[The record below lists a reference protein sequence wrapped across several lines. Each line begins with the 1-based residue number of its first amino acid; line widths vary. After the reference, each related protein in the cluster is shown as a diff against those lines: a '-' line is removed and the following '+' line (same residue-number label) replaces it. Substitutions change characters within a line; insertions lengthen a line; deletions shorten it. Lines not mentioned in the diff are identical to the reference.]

1 METQRLRELIGAAR
15 TGRGGAL
22 VLRGEAGIGKSTLLE
37 HVEEAAS
44 GFRVLRAGGSELEAE
59 LPFAALHQLCLPV
72 LGHLTELPAEHRR
85 ALRIAFDLASG
96 TPDVFRVGLAT
107 LGLLNAAGQERPVLC
122 VVDDA
127 HWLDA
132 ASSKALAFLARRIS
146 AESVAMVLAVRL
158 PYEAGELDVLPS
170 LGVDGLSDAEA
181 RALLAAQSH
190 ETLDEQVRDRLV
202 AEARGNP
209 LALLALPR
217 AGGFAPPRLTPVP
230 TRVGQEF
237 RATLSGL
244 PAQARLLLTIA
255 GADPTGDPGLLW
267 PAARR
272 LDIDLPA
279 AGAAATATGLVEFG
293 TRVRFYHPLARA
305 AAYDAAGVGERLLA
319 HHVLAE
325 VTDPVAD
332 PDRRAWHR
340 AQAAAAPDEDVAAEL
355 ERSASRAQARGG
367 AVATAAFLERA
378 AELSL
383 DAAQRIE
390 RTLAATRAHLDAG
403 ATDKAATLLRT
414 AESAGLDEL
423 QQAETDLLRGRIALV
438 RVDDSEG
445 PAWML
450 RAARRLAPLD
460 PERSRESYLEAL
472 EMSLLVGRAN
482 GVMDAVLAEAGSA
495 PPHPPDILDALDIL
509 TTNGHRAAVP
519 LIKEALDGAEGPL
532 WTRHPALG
540 IILAAELWD
549 PDTHTRIIE
558 WLLKSGRESGSPL
571 VLRLGLAQA
580 ASAAALTGDLDG
592 AMAAIAEEEAIADAT
607 GAPGIIYHRLQ
618 LAAMRGRREEA
629 SALLEA
635 VMTTATATGQ
645 VVSNVHWASAVLNNG
660 LADYQEARRTTCHR
674 GRGTLHRGVRPAGT
688 GGGRRAVRRTR
699 RRRRRAGVADRTH
712 RGLRNPLGPG
722 DRRLRASAGD
732 GRGER
737 LPGSGRPPHR
747 HTDAPVPGQGPPPVR
762 GMAAAA
768 GPQAGLPAP
777 SAHRARAVLR
787 RRDRGVRPAR
797 GRRAARHGRDGAQ
810 PHRSRPRP
818 AHHAGAAHSAAGR
831 HRCDVERGGRP
842 AVPQPTHRG
851 HPPAQPLPQAGHQLP
866 QAAQGPAR
874 PAACRPRAV
883 RDVAPSARRTGP
895 AVSGG
900 VRCRRWGP
908 SGSGSDC
915 SPPPPDWWTP
925 GRRCRLRLLYL
936 TCRDTGPAGQAEPR
950 SGGPTTVSRSTTK
963 ISVEPAGINGEGDC
977 LP

>member
-390 RTLAATRAHLDAG
+390 RTFAATRAHLDAG

-629 SALLEA
+629 SALFEA

-660 LADYQEARRTTCHR
+660 LADYQEA
-674 GRGTLHRGVRPAGT
+674 LAAA
-688 GGGRRAVRRTR
+688 RRATADGELFTAGFVLPELVEAAVRC
-699 RRRRRAGVADRTH
+699 
-712 RGLRNPLGPG
+712 
-722 DRRLRASAGD
+722 
-732 GRGER
+732 GE
-737 LPGSGRPPHR
+737 H
-747 HTDAPVPGQGPPPVR
+747 
-762 GMAAAA
+762 AAAVA
-768 GPQAGLPAP
+768 ALESLTERTEACGTPSGLGIAAYARALVTGAENDYREAV
-777 SAHRARAVLR
+777 AHLTGTPMLPYRARAHLLYGEWLR
-787 RRDRGVRPAR
+787 RQGRRQDCRPHLRTAHELFSGAGIEAF
-797 GRRAARHGRDGAQ
+797 GRRAADELRATGETA
-810 PHRSRPRP
+810 RSRTDHARDQLTMQELHIARLVATGATSKEVAARLFLSPRTV
-818 AHHAGAAHSAAGR
+818 
-831 HRCDVERGGRP
+831 D
-842 AVPQPTHRG
+842 TH
-851 HPPAQPLPQAGHQLP
+851 
-866 QAAQGPAR
+866 
-874 PAACRPRAV
+874 
-883 RDVAPSARRTGP
+883 
-895 AVSGG
+895 
-900 VRCRRWGP
+900 
-908 SGSGSDC
+908 
-915 SPPPPDWWTP
+915 
-925 GRRCRLRLLYL
+925 LRNIYRKL
-936 TCRDTGPAGQAEPR
+936 
-950 SGGPTTVSRSTTK
+950 
-963 ISVEPAGINGEGDC
+963 GINSRRQLRDRPDLRPVDQE
-977 LP
+977 LSAT

>member
-1 METQRLRELIGAAR
+1 MRTSAPPHGPLLGRQLETQRLRELIGAAR

-390 RTLAATRAHLDAG
+390 RTFAATRAHLDAG

-629 SALLEA
+629 SALFEA

-660 LADYQEARRTTCHR
+660 LADYQEA
-674 GRGTLHRGVRPAGT
+674 LAAA
-688 GGGRRAVRRTR
+688 RRATADGELFTAGFVLPELVEAAVRC
-699 RRRRRAGVADRTH
+699 
-712 RGLRNPLGPG
+712 
-722 DRRLRASAGD
+722 
-732 GRGER
+732 GE
-737 LPGSGRPPHR
+737 H
-747 HTDAPVPGQGPPPVR
+747 
-762 GMAAAA
+762 AAAVA
-768 GPQAGLPAP
+768 ALESLTERTEACGTPSGLGIAAYARALVTGAENDYREAV
-777 SAHRARAVLR
+777 AHLTGTPMLPYRARAHLLYGEWLR
-787 RRDRGVRPAR
+787 RQGRRQDCRPHLRTAHELFSGAGIEAF
-797 GRRAARHGRDGAQ
+797 GRRAADELRATGETA
-810 PHRSRPRP
+810 RSRTDHARDQLTMQELHIARLVATGATSKEVAARLFLSPRTV
-818 AHHAGAAHSAAGR
+818 
-831 HRCDVERGGRP
+831 D
-842 AVPQPTHRG
+842 TH
-851 HPPAQPLPQAGHQLP
+851 
-866 QAAQGPAR
+866 
-874 PAACRPRAV
+874 
-883 RDVAPSARRTGP
+883 
-895 AVSGG
+895 
-900 VRCRRWGP
+900 
-908 SGSGSDC
+908 
-915 SPPPPDWWTP
+915 
-925 GRRCRLRLLYL
+925 LRNIYRKL
-936 TCRDTGPAGQAEPR
+936 
-950 SGGPTTVSRSTTK
+950 
-963 ISVEPAGINGEGDC
+963 GINSRRQLRDRPDLRPVDQE
-977 LP
+977 LSAT

>member
-495 PPHPPDILDALDIL
+495 PPHPPDILDALDLL

-629 SALLEA
+629 SALFEA

-660 LADYQEARRTTCHR
+660 LADYQEALAAAQRATADGELFT
-674 GRGTLHRGVRPAGT
+674 AGFVLPELVEA
-688 GGGRRAVRRTR
+688 AVRC
-699 RRRRRAGVADRTH
+699 
-712 RGLRNPLGPG
+712 
-722 DRRLRASAGD
+722 
-732 GRGER
+732 GE
-737 LPGSGRPPHR
+737 H
-747 HTDAPVPGQGPPPVR
+747 
-762 GMAAAA
+762 AAAVA
-768 GPQAGLPAP
+768 ALESLTERTEACGSPSGLGIAAYARALVTGAENDYREAV
-777 SAHRARAVLR
+777 AHLTGTPMLPYRARAHLLYGEWLR
-787 RRDRGVRPAR
+787 RQGRRQDCRPHLRTAHELFSGAGIEAF
-797 GRRAARHGRDGAQ
+797 GRRAADELRATGETA
-810 PHRSRPRP
+810 RSRTDHARDQLTMQELHIARLVATGATSKEVAARLFLSPRTV
-818 AHHAGAAHSAAGR
+818 
-831 HRCDVERGGRP
+831 D
-842 AVPQPTHRG
+842 TH
-851 HPPAQPLPQAGHQLP
+851 
-866 QAAQGPAR
+866 
-874 PAACRPRAV
+874 
-883 RDVAPSARRTGP
+883 
-895 AVSGG
+895 
-900 VRCRRWGP
+900 
-908 SGSGSDC
+908 
-915 SPPPPDWWTP
+915 
-925 GRRCRLRLLYL
+925 LRNIYRKL
-936 TCRDTGPAGQAEPR
+936 
-950 SGGPTTVSRSTTK
+950 
-963 ISVEPAGINGEGDC
+963 GINSRRQLRDRPDLRPVDQE
-977 LP
+977 LSAT

>member
-244 PAQARLLLTIA
+244 PAQARLLLAIA

-495 PPHPPDILDALDIL
+495 PPHPPDILDALDLL

-629 SALLEA
+629 SALFEA

-660 LADYQEARRTTCHR
+660 LADYQEALAAAQRATADGELFT
-674 GRGTLHRGVRPAGT
+674 AGFVLPELVEA
-688 GGGRRAVRRTR
+688 AVRC
-699 RRRRRAGVADRTH
+699 
-712 RGLRNPLGPG
+712 
-722 DRRLRASAGD
+722 
-732 GRGER
+732 GE
-737 LPGSGRPPHR
+737 H
-747 HTDAPVPGQGPPPVR
+747 
-762 GMAAAA
+762 AAAVA
-768 GPQAGLPAP
+768 ALESLTERTEACGSPSGLGIAAYARALVTGAENDYREAV
-777 SAHRARAVLR
+777 AHLTGTPMLPYRARAHLLYGEWLR
-787 RRDRGVRPAR
+787 RQGRRQDCRPHLRTAHELFSGAGIEAF
-797 GRRAARHGRDGAQ
+797 GRRAADELRATGETA
-810 PHRSRPRP
+810 RSRTDHARDQLTMQELHIARLVATGATSKEVAARLFLSPRTV
-818 AHHAGAAHSAAGR
+818 
-831 HRCDVERGGRP
+831 D
-842 AVPQPTHRG
+842 TH
-851 HPPAQPLPQAGHQLP
+851 
-866 QAAQGPAR
+866 
-874 PAACRPRAV
+874 
-883 RDVAPSARRTGP
+883 
-895 AVSGG
+895 
-900 VRCRRWGP
+900 
-908 SGSGSDC
+908 
-915 SPPPPDWWTP
+915 
-925 GRRCRLRLLYL
+925 LRNIYRKL
-936 TCRDTGPAGQAEPR
+936 
-950 SGGPTTVSRSTTK
+950 
-963 ISVEPAGINGEGDC
+963 GINSRRQLRDRPDLRPVDQG
-977 LP
+977 LSAT

>member
-1 METQRLRELIGAAR
+1 MRTSAPPHGPLLGRQLETRRLRELIGAAR

-85 ALRIAFDLASG
+85 ALRVAFDLASG

-132 ASSKALAFLARRIS
+132 ASSKALAFLARRVS

-170 LGVDGLSDAEA
+170 LGVGGLSDADA

-230 TRVGQEF
+230 TRVGQQF

-272 LDIDLPA
+272 LGIDLPA

-305 AAYDAAGVGERLLA
+305 AAYDAAAAGERLLA
-319 HHVLAE
+319 HRVLAD

-472 EMSLLVGRAN
+472 ESSLLVGRAN

-549 PDTHTRIIE
+549 PDTHTRVIE

-607 GAPGIIYHRLQ
+607 GAPPIIYHRLQ

-629 SALLEA
+629 FALFEA

-660 LADYQEARRTTCHR
+660 LADYQEA
-674 GRGTLHRGVRPAGT
+674 LAAA
-688 GGGRRAVRRTR
+688 RRATADGELFTAGFALPELVEAAVRCGEHATAVAALESLTERTEACGTPSGLGIAAYA
-699 RRRRRAGVADRTH
+699 RALVTGEENDYREAVAHLTDT
-712 RGLRNPLGPG
+712 PM
-722 DRRLRASAGD
+722 
-732 GRGER
+732 
-737 LPGSGRPPHR
+737 LPY
-747 HTDAPVPGQGPPPVR
+747 
-762 GMAAAA
+762 
-768 GPQAGLPAP
+768 
-777 SAHRARAVLR
+777 RARAHLLYGEWLR
-787 RRDRGVRPAR
+787 RQGRRQDCRPHLRTAHELFSGAGLEAF
-797 GRRAARHGRDGAQ
+797 GRRAADELRATGETA
-810 PHRSRPRP
+810 RSRTGHARDQLTMQELHIARLVATGATSKEVAARLFLSPRTVDTHLRNIYRKLGINSRRQLRDRPDLRP
-818 AHHAGAAHSAAGR
+818 ADQGLSA
-831 HRCDVERGGRP
+831 
-842 AVPQPTHRG
+842 T
-851 HPPAQPLPQAGHQLP
+851 
-866 QAAQGPAR
+866 
-874 PAACRPRAV
+874 
-883 RDVAPSARRTGP
+883 
-895 AVSGG
+895 
-900 VRCRRWGP
+900 
-908 SGSGSDC
+908 
-915 SPPPPDWWTP
+915 
-925 GRRCRLRLLYL
+925 
-936 TCRDTGPAGQAEPR
+936 
-950 SGGPTTVSRSTTK
+950 
-963 ISVEPAGINGEGDC
+963 
-977 LP
+977 

>member
-1 METQRLRELIGAAR
+1 MRTSAPPHGPLLGRQLETQRLRELIGAAR

-107 LGLLNAAGQERPVLC
+107 LGLLNTAGQERPVLC

-132 ASSKALAFLARRIS
+132 ASSKALAFLARRLS

-170 LGVDGLSDAEA
+170 LGVDGLSDADA

-267 PAARR
+267 PAARG

-305 AAYDAAGVGERLLA
+305 AAYDAAAAGERLLA
-319 HHVLAE
+319 HRVLAE

-340 AQAAAAPDEDVAAEL
+340 AQAATAPDEDVAAEL

-472 EMSLLVGRAN
+472 ESSLLVGRAN

-509 TTNGHRAAVP
+509 ATNGHRAAVP

-558 WLLKSGRESGSPL
+558 WLLKSGRASGSPL

-607 GAPGIIYHRLQ
+607 GAPPIIYHRLQ

-629 SALLEA
+629 SALFEA

-660 LADYQEARRTTCHR
+660 LADYQEA
-674 GRGTLHRGVRPAGT
+674 LAAA
-688 GGGRRAVRRTR
+688 RRATADGELFTAGFTLPELVEAAVRCGEHATAVAALESLTERTEACGTPSGLGIAAYA
-699 RRRRRAGVADRTH
+699 RALVTGAENDYREAVAHLTDT
-712 RGLRNPLGPG
+712 PM
-722 DRRLRASAGD
+722 
-732 GRGER
+732 
-737 LPGSGRPPHR
+737 LPY
-747 HTDAPVPGQGPPPVR
+747 
-762 GMAAAA
+762 
-768 GPQAGLPAP
+768 
-777 SAHRARAVLR
+777 RARAHLLYGEWLR
-787 RRDRGVRPAR
+787 RQGRRQDCRPHLRTAHELFSGAGLEAF
-797 GRRAARHGRDGAQ
+797 GRRAADELRATGETA
-810 PHRSRPRP
+810 RSRTDHARDQLTMQELHIARLVATGATSKEVAARLFLSPRTVDTHLRNIYRKLGINSRRQLRDRPGLRP
-818 AHHAGAAHSAAGR
+818 ADQGLSA
-831 HRCDVERGGRP
+831 
-842 AVPQPTHRG
+842 T
-851 HPPAQPLPQAGHQLP
+851 
-866 QAAQGPAR
+866 
-874 PAACRPRAV
+874 
-883 RDVAPSARRTGP
+883 
-895 AVSGG
+895 
-900 VRCRRWGP
+900 
-908 SGSGSDC
+908 
-915 SPPPPDWWTP
+915 
-925 GRRCRLRLLYL
+925 
-936 TCRDTGPAGQAEPR
+936 
-950 SGGPTTVSRSTTK
+950 
-963 ISVEPAGINGEGDC
+963 
-977 LP
+977 